1 MRFADLILRQGHL
14 SERAIVDAVMTGDR
28 PAHLDRCD
36 VCATRAVDLGRWLDD
51 TRKLGL
57 ESADAVFPPEQL
69 AAQRAQI
76 LRKLEQLDEPARVI
90 SFPRH
95 TSRIDE
101 PASGRRVAASWVAVA
116 AAAGLAVGV
125 VGGQVS
131 ARLTVPAPAP
141 VADAVNVDAQ
151 PPDTPPR
158 QVDTSFLQQD
168 DDTRSAP
175 RSLALLDEITPRLV
189 QTSARGR

>member
-14 SERAIVDAVMTGDR
+14 SERAIVDAVMSGDR

-36 VCATRAVDLGRWLDD
+36 ICASRAVDLGRWLDD
-51 TRKLGL
+51 TRELGL
-57 ESADAVFPPEQL
+57 ESADAAFTPEQL
-69 AAQRAQI
+69 TAQRAQI

-101 PASGRRVAASWVAVA
+101 PASGRRVAASWVAIA
-116 AAAGLAVGV
+116 AAAGLIVGV

-131 ARLTVPAPAP
+131 ARLSAPPPASA
-141 VADAVNVDAQ
+141 ADANVEPPVSEPSGVASNRASLKHDYDDAL
-151 PPDTPPR
+151 T
-158 QVDTSFLQQD
+158 L
-168 DDTRSAP
+168 
-175 RSLALLDEITPRLV
+175 RSLEALDEITPRMVL
-189 QTSARGR
+189 TARGR

>member
-14 SERAIVDAVMTGDR
+14 SERAIVDAVMSGDR

-36 VCATRAVDLGRWLDD
+36 ICASRAVDLGRWLDD
-51 TRKLGL
+51 TRELGL
-57 ESADAVFPPEQL
+57 ESADAAFTPEQL
-69 AAQRAQI
+69 TAQRAQI

-116 AAAGLAVGV
+116 AAAGLVVGV
-125 VGGQVS
+125 IGGQVT
-131 ARLTVPAPAP
+131 ARLSSPPPAAEALVAEAP
-141 VADAVNVDAQ
+141 V
-151 PPDTPPR
+151 PDTPDR
-158 QVDTSFLQQD
+158 HVDTSFPRGD
-168 DDTRSAP
+168 DDATTI
-175 RSLALLDEITPRLV
+175 RSLQALDEITPRLM
-189 QTSARGR
+189 QMAARGR

>member
-36 VCATRAVDLGRWLDD
+36 ICASRAVDLGRWLDD
-51 TRKLGL
+51 TREIGL
-57 ESADAVFPPEQL
+57 ESADAVFPQEQL

-76 LRKLEQLDEPARVI
+76 LRKLEQLDEPTRVI

-95 TSRIDE
+95 ASRVDDE
-101 PASGRRVAASWVAVA
+101 PAAGRRVAASWVAVA
-116 AAAGLAVGV
+116 AAAGLVVGV

-131 ARLTVPAPAP
+131 ARLSTPAP
-141 VADAVNVDAQ
+141 VDPAAAESQPIEPPSRATDVASLRHDYDDAL
-151 PPDTPPR
+151 T
-158 QVDTSFLQQD
+158 L
-168 DDTRSAP
+168 
-175 RSLALLDEITPRLV
+175 RSLEALDEITPRMV
-189 QTSARGR
+189 TMAARGR